1 MSLNKN
7 KKIVVSGGPGSG
19 KTTLI
24 ELLKTNGYR
33 CVDEFS
39 RTLIE
44 KALKKGVSQPFKSQ
58 PVAFS
63 EQLWHMRKQEYN
75 NTEVYSTSGGEKSY
89 VFFDRGLHDV
99 VAYLECMKVVYD
111 PDQFNLSDFNY
122 DRIILLPPWK
132 AIYEKDKVREESF
145 EEAEKLYFYIKN
157 TYQKSKIPL
166 IEIPFQSPKKR
177 VSTLLNY
184 LDHEKFT

>member
-7 KKIVVSGGPGSG
+7 KKIVISGGPGSG

-24 ELLKTNGYR
+24 ELLKTSGYQ

-44 KALKKGVSQPFKSQ
+44 KAHKKGVSQPFKSQ
-58 PVAFS
+58 PVSFS
-63 EQLWHMRKQEYN
+63 EQLWQMRKKEYE
-75 NTEVYSTSGGEKSY
+75 NTEVFPTLAGKGSC

-111 PDQFNLSDFNY
+111 PDMFNLTHFNY
-122 DRIILLPPWK
+122 DRVILLPPWK
-132 AIYEKDKVREESF
+132 AIYAKDKEREENF
-145 EEAEKLYFYIKN
+145 EEAEKLYFYIKK
-157 TYQKSKIPL
+157 TYQKSEIPF